1 MEVIDKQHPSSN
13 IMDSKVKDVLGG
25 FEASSTNAKS
35 LEEKVASLESKVHLS
50 ENQIRELANNI
61 RVQEYAID
69 DLKTETM
76 TIMEQIRNLEYEL
89 QAQSDSKESLL
100 LDLRD
105 VENKLVES
113 KEHNFQSKNEYIL
126 SMINIEVEYM
136 RERECLV
143 KELVTTS

>member
-1 MEVIDKQHPSSN
+1 
-13 IMDSKVKDVLGG
+13 MDSKVKDVLGG
-25 FEASSTNAKS
+25 FEASSTNTKS
-35 LEEKVASLESKVHLS
+35 LEEKVASLESKVHIS
-50 ENQIRELANNI
+50 ENQIKELANNI

-69 DLKTETM
+69 DLKTEAM

-105 VENKLVES
+105 VENKLIES

>member
-1 MEVIDKQHPSSN
+1 MEVIVKQHPSSN

-35 LEEKVASLESKVHLS
+35 LEEKVASLESKVHIS
-50 ENQIRELANNI
+50 ENQIKELANNI

-69 DLKTETM
+69 DLKTEAM

-105 VENKLVES
+105 VENKLIES

>member
-50 ENQIRELANNI
+50 ENRIRELANII

>member
-1 MEVIDKQHPSSN
+1 MEVIVKQHPSSN

-50 ENQIRELANNI
+50 ENQIKELANNI

-69 DLKTETM
+69 DLKTEAM

-105 VENKLVES
+105 VENKLIES

>member
-1 MEVIDKQHPSSN
+1 MEVIVKQHPSSN

-35 LEEKVASLESKVHLS
+35 LEEKVASLESKVHIS
-50 ENQIRELANNI
+50 ENQIKELANNI
-61 RVQEYAID
+61 RIQEYAID

-105 VENKLVES
+105 VENKLIES